1 MLEIDIYKY
10 LAIRIPILNMKITSL
25 SKLSVLLLLLQKPCH
40 GYEVIKGIA
49 EKFGY
54 SVSPGQ
60 IYPFLSSLVKVKF
73 LSVEQK
79 GNRDK
84 KIYSLTPKG
93 REFANKVVESFDE
106 LIALAVSKKVHECA
120 HCGCKVF
127 GVGYSEKIRGKKVY
141 FCCAS
146 CAKSF
151 AKH

>member
-1 MLEIDIYKY
+1 
-10 LAIRIPILNMKITSL
+10 MKITSL

-40 GYEVIKGIA
+40 GYELIKGIT

-60 IYPFLSSLVKVKF
+60 IYPFLFSLVKAKF
-73 LSVEQK
+73 VAVQKK

-84 KIYSLTPKG
+84 KVYILTLKG
-93 REFANKVVESFDE
+93 REFANGVVESFDE
-106 LIALAVSKKVHECA
+106 LIAMAVSKKVHVCA
-120 HCGCKVF
+120 HCQCKVL
-127 GVGYSEKIRGKKVY
+127 GSSYSEKISGKRVY

-151 AKH
+151 VRR